1 MGKTEDF
8 VFYEWIDMIYLGFG
22 LCLYAR
28 SLGPVFIPIYQNLE
42 LPPDLHASFCIN

>member
-8 VFYEWIDMIYLGFG
+8 YLGVG

-28 SLGPVFIPIYQNLE
+28 SLGPVFIPIYHNLE
-42 LPPDLHASFCIN
+42 LPPDFYTHPFALIRVMFISH